1 MKNIIMALRNL
12 NRQKKRTLLLGGA
25 IAFGLMIVTL
35 LNGFAGSFIENVSEN
50 FSHLMAG
57 HIFIDGVEKLPSG
70 RTVYRIQNEQPLME
84 ALEEVQTPYMNI
96 TKRSEFSGMLIFQK
110 ESIRQNIT
118 GVDWEAE
125 TYFRE
130 RLILKEGSF
139 ENLSDPQGIILSEK
153 VAQKLDVE
161 IGDQM
166 LVQLT
171 TATGQQNVGEFILA
185 AVIADPGFL
194 GSISAYGNIRY
205 INELI
210 DLGKDEYLTLGIFL
224 EDMKLIDSE
233 AEKLYRALK
242 ERTDLFDRD
251 ETSKDQNPFMAIM
264 NQVKEEQWEGIRYR
278 LYTLNDLLS
287 EVEQIVQVLNVASLI
302 FLIILFIVIMVGV
315 TNTFRMVMFE
325 RIKEIG
331 TMRALGMQRGQVRS
345 LFLLEAF
352 FLSLGGALAG
362 LASAGIV
369 MLILSRIFWGMDS
382 AIFILLKNGYMTFR
396 IPPLQL
402 MLNVIIIILMTLFA
416 AFFPARKA
424 AKLEPADALRTTK

>member
-84 ALEEVQTPYMNI
+84 ALEEVQAPYMNI

-233 AEKLYRALK
+233 AEKLYRTLK

-424 AKLEPADALRTTK
+424 AKLEPANALRTTK

>member
-84 ALEEVQTPYMNI
+84 ALEEVQAPYMNI

-233 AEKLYRALK
+233 AEKLYRTLK

>member
-233 AEKLYRALK
+233 AEKLYRTLK